1 LKQLLNTLYVTTQGA
16 YLAKEGETV
25 VVKVEKETKLRVPIH
40 TLSAVVCFGQ
50 VSCSPFLM
58 GMCGERGVGLA
69 FLSEHGQFLARVQGP
84 VSGNVLLRR
93 EQYRWA
99 DRPERTAAVAR
110 AVVTAKVAN
119 CRTVLQRALRDNG
132 DGPGAA
138 ELARAVLRLGR
149 LLQDVA
155 SADNVDSIRGHEGDA
170 ARTYFGVFDYLITA
184 SKEDFFFRGRN
195 RRPPLDNVN
204 AMLSFSYT
212 LLTHDITAALETVG
226 LDPAV
231 GYLHRDR
238 PGRPSLGLDL
248 LEELRPVI
256 ADRMVL
262 SLINRRQVRAGG
274 FRKTEAGGVLMDDAT
289 RKELLVA
296 YQNRKQDEI
305 QHPFLGER
313 VAFGLVPHVQA
324 TLLARAIRGDL
335 DGYACFLW
343 K

>member
-1 LKQLLNTLYVTTQGA
+1 MYDEDDLLPLSGLQHLTFCERRWALVQI
-16 YLAKEGETV
+16 EGMRE
-25 VVKVEKETKLRVPIH
+25 ENR
-40 TLSAVVCFGQ
+40 
-50 VSCSPFLM
+50 SPFLM
-58 GMCGERGVGLA
+58 GMCGERGVALA

-99 DRPERTAAVAR
+99 DRGDRSAEVAR
-110 AVVTAKVAN
+110 SVVIAKVAN
-119 CRTVLQRALRDNG
+119 CRTVLQRALRDNA
-132 DGPGAA
+132 DGAGGE
-138 ELARAVLRLGR
+138 ELERAVRRLGR
-149 LLQDVA
+149 LLEDVA
-155 SADNVDSIRGHEGDA
+155 KAGDVDAIRGHEGDA
-170 ARTYFGVFDYLITA
+170 ARTYFGVFDHLITA

-204 AMLSFSYT
+204 ALLSFSYT

-256 ADRMVL
+256 ADRLVL

-274 FRKTEAGGVLMDDAT
+274 FRKTESGGVVMDDAT
-289 RKELLVA
+289 RKEMLVA
-296 YQNRKQDEI
+296 YQNRKQEEI
-305 QHPFLGER
+305 QHPFLGEK
-313 VAFGLVPHVQA
+313 VAFGLVPHLQA
-324 TLLARAIRGDL
+324 TLLARSIRGDL
-335 DGYACFLW
+335 DGYPSFLW